1 MMIDQKAIFWLF
13 PQIPQTFRHISA
25 LPERM
30 QKKATFKLR
39 LRFIFQR
46 RMHRP
51 RTYTELTVNSEEPE
65 NGWDRNCEMS
75 QMWAIVFQLFPI
87 VSQIWAI
94 VSQIWAIMSQMWENM
109 LYRWAIVKHCA
120 MSNLDMNQA
129 PRIRNYWSF
138 CCVTENPNHNLIT
151 APCHICLSFRFDEKD
166 NISEIRPRSMTLP
179 GRKVFI
185 ARLKGRNIHASYT
198 LHILSHH
205 WRGLKSFKSFM
216 RFRNRARGIMGRAYI
231 SYLNLIFHISY
242 LIFRISFLISQT
254 FIHYRNRARGIMG
267 RAQRRCQ

>member
-1 MMIDQKAIFWLF
+1 MGEIEIVKCHKCGQ
-13 PQIPQTFRHISA
+13 SC
-25 LPERM
+25 
-30 QKKATFKLR
+30 
-39 LRFIFQR
+39 
-46 RMHRP
+46 
-51 RTYTELTVNSEEPE
+51 S
-65 NGWDRNCEMS
+65 NC
-75 QMWAIVFQLFPI
+75 FQLCHKYE
-87 VSQIWAI
+87 QLCHKYGRLCHKCY
-94 VSQIWAIMSQMWENM
+94 M

-205 WRGLKSFKSFM
+205 
-216 RFRNRARGIMGRAYI
+216 
-231 SYLNLIFHISY
+231 
-242 LIFRISFLISQT
+242 
-254 FIHYRNRARGIMG
+254 
-267 RAQRRCQ
+267 